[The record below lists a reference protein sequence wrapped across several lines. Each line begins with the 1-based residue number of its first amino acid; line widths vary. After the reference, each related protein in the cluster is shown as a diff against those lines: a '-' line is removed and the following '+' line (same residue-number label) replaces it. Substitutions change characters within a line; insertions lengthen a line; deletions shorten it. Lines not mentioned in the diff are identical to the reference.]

1 MAQATVVVPSRTVE
15 QLIKGMP
22 GAYQGRGR
30 TLYNRGRH
38 DAVIRLQ
45 QMLSEDP
52 DPAHFMSIVGAW
64 ADDHLDPYLMGDHD
78 SAEDA

>member
-1 MAQATVVVPSRTVE
+1 MPTVTAQSRTVE

-30 TLYNRGRH
+30 TIYRRGRH
-38 DAVIRLQ
+38 DAVIALQ
-45 QMLSEDP
+45 RMLSEDP

-64 ADDHLDPYLMGDHD
+64 ADEHLDHD
-78 SAEDA
+78 LAEDSDVR